1 MSKQH
6 GDKARFHR
14 IRKQNI
20 ARRLSVRELRD
31 KLASVIV
38 PAVVLPV
45 KAPATA

>member
-20 ARRLSVRELRD
+20 ARRLSARELRD
-31 KLASVIV
+31 RLASVAA
-38 PAVVLPV
+38 PVVILPV
-45 KAPATA
+45 KPPVAA